1 MLNTPQIF
9 RLIFNAEPERI
20 YGGAQEF
27 SEGNHD
33 VFGYVELYQEHMFDD
48 DGGEDTMFTLTFSPG
63 AILSVSLAELPEAL
77 RTEMFV
83 AGQLA
88 SQMTQYYADLAKH
101 SHGFFER
108 KGHAEATAALVTTPE
123 S

>member
-1 MLNTPQIF
+1 MLKQLNTRQIF
-9 RLIFNAEPERI
+9 RLLFEIEPDTD
-20 YGGAQEF
+20 GGLWVD
-27 SEGNHD
+27 GNHET
-33 VFGYVELYQEHMFDD
+33 FGQIELSQDHMNED
-48 DGGEDTMFTLTFSPG
+48 DGGVDTMFMLIVSPG

-108 KGHAEATAALVTTPE
+108 SERAV
-123 S
+123 